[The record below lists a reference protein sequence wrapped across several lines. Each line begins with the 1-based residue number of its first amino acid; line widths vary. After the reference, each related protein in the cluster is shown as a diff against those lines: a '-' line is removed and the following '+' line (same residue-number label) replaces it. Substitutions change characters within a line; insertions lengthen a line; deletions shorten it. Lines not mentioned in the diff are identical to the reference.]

1 MRYQGK
7 ITSWKDDK
15 GYGFVVQNGASE
27 QVFIHI
33 KSFSNRQRRPVG
45 DEIVTYEI
53 ATDANGRKRTENVEF
68 VSNPPS
74 KASATKGGSF
84 PMKKLIVIILIGVAG
99 WQAYGKYLNRGTDNY
114 SLPEAALSG
123 EHLPLPEIKE
133 NNAATPTSFSCDGR
147 THCSQMTSCEEAY
160 FFLKNCPGVEMDGNH
175 DGEPCEQQWCN

>member
-33 KSFSNRQRRPVG
+33 KSFSNRHRRPVS

-53 ATDANGRKRTENVEF
+53 NIDAQGRKRAENVEY
-68 VSNPPS
+68 VSNPLF
-74 KASATKGGSF
+74 KAGATTGGSF
-84 PMKKLIVIILIGVAG
+84 PMKKLIVIILIVVAG
-99 WQAYGKYLNRGTDNY
+99 WQVFGKYLNPGTDN
-114 SLPEAALSG
+114 SGLPEAALSG
-123 EHLPLPEIKE
+123 EHLPLPEEKY
-133 NNAATPTSFSCDGR
+133 NNATTPTSFSCDGR

-160 FFLKNCPGVEMDGNH
+160 YFLKNCPGVEMDGNN

>member
-1 MRYQGK
+1 MRYQGR
-7 ITSWKDDK
+7 ISNWKDDK

-33 KSFSNRQRRPVG
+33 KSFSNRQRRPAG

-53 ATDANGRKRTENVEF
+53 ITDANGRKRAENVEF
-68 VSNPPS
+68 VSNRTSNPS
-74 KASATKGGSF
+74 AAKGGTF
-84 PMKKLIVIILIGVAG
+84 PMKKLIVIILISIVG
-99 WQAYGKYLNRGTDNY
+99 WQAYGKYLQWNTGHSRQ
-114 SLPEAALSG
+114 PEAALSG
-123 EHLPLPEIKE
+123 GPLSEIKSK
-133 NNAATPTSFSCDGR
+133 NTATPASFSCDGR